1 MKPTIQDGRISVV
14 NRRAAKQN
22 TSVTSHAPAAKSSW
36 SRLRRSRISR
46 GQSMVEFAI
55 LAPVA
60 LVVMLVG
67 IQFALIGQAALAV
80 SQASYLGARNA
91 SVNGTLTSST
101 LSTAIQNQMSPTIS
115 GATVTLTPGGD
126 ASCGPPR
133 TFGCPFTVAVTYDA
147 SSKIFLPSNT
157 LLGITFPTSLTFS
170 ESAMT
175 E

>member
-1 MKPTIQDGRISVV
+1 MKPTIQDS
-14 NRRAAKQN
+14 
-22 TSVTSHAPAAKSSW
+22 APSADRNKRNGTNGW
-36 SRLRRSRISR
+36 SRLRSGRISR
-46 GQSMVEFAI
+46 GQSAVEFAMI
-55 LAPVA
+55 SVVA

-80 SQASYLGARNA
+80 SQASYLGARAA
-91 SVNGTLTSST
+91 SVDATLTSDS
-101 LSTAIQNQMSPTIS
+101 LSTQISSQMSPTIT
-115 GATVTLTPGGD
+115 GATVTLTPTG
-126 ASCGPPR
+126 AATCGPPR

-170 ESAMT
+170 ETAMT

>member
-1 MKPTIQDGRISVV
+1 MKPTIQDS
-14 NRRAAKQN
+14 
-22 TSVTSHAPAAKSSW
+22 APFADRNKKNGTNGW
-36 SRLRRSRISR
+36 SPLRSGRISR
-46 GQSMVEFAI
+46 GQSAVEFALI
-55 LAPVA
+55 SVVA

-80 SQASYLGARNA
+80 SQASYLGARAA
-91 SVNGTLTSST
+91 SVDATLTSDT
-101 LSTAIQNQMSPTIS
+101 LSTQISSEMSPTIT
-115 GATVTLTPGGD
+115 GATVTLTPTG
-126 ASCGPPR
+126 AATCGPPR

>member
-1 MKPTIQDGRISVV
+1 VV

-22 TSVTSHAPAAKSSW
+22 TSVTGHAPAAKSSW
-36 SRLRRSRISR
+36 SRLRRGRISR
-46 GQSMVEFAI
+46 GQSAVEFAMI
-55 LAPVA
+55 SVVA
-60 LVVMLVG
+60 LVVMLIG

-80 SQASYLGARNA
+80 SQASYLGARAA
-91 SVNGTLTSST
+91 SVDATLTSDSLAT
-101 LSTAIQNQMSPTIS
+101 QISSQMSPTIT
-115 GATVTLTPGGD
+115 GASVTLTPTG
-126 ASCGPPR
+126 AATCGPPR

>member
-1 MKPTIQDGRISVV
+1 VV

-22 TSVTSHAPAAKSSW
+22 TSVTGHAPAAKSSW
-36 SRLRRSRISR
+36 SRPRSGRISR
-46 GQSMVEFAI
+46 GQSAVEFAMI
-55 LAPVA
+55 SVVA
-60 LVVMLVG
+60 LVVMLIG

-80 SQASYLGARNA
+80 SQASYLGARAA
-91 SVNGTLTSST
+91 SVDATLTSDSLAT
-101 LSTAIQNQMSPTIS
+101 QISSQMSPTIT
-115 GATVTLTPGGD
+115 GASVTLTPTG
-126 ASCGPPR
+126 AATCGPPR